1 MLSAVKKGVFC
12 LLVAFC
18 ALAFCALSE
27 GGYQISVSPSGTVRL
42 SPGES
47 QTLTVSVQPRNLMEH
62 EVYWTSQNEYIATV
76 SPKGK
81 VTAVAAGT
89 TTVTATIENGT
100 SRRVTVVVLGN
111 AVETLTI
118 VNPDMELEVG
128 ASERLIYE
136 INDDADDKRVRWTTD
151 DASVATVNAS
161 GEVTAVSPGTAVIT
175 LLAVNGL
182 TATATVYVP
191 ADVQSIMIDPG
202 AVSIAPGGECALD
215 AYVFPGNARDRE
227 VFWET
232 DDASVATVDRNGV
245 VTAHKKGSCTLRA
258 STANGVS
265 ARVPVRVEI
274 VPTNIEIS
282 RTVAVLS
289 RTSGAALLEARVLPA
304 DADGGIRWVS
314 SDESVAIVR
323 NGLVCA
329 AGYGRARVTAY
340 ASDSL
345 FASCEVYVCETP
357 EAVSFPENTYS
368 MSVSDEPM
376 PLSPCFAPENTYGI
390 ITGWKSSNPSVVSV
404 DENGVLTPKKYGSAR
419 VTVTCLG
426 GLTASADVFVYE
438 NASSIYFETERL
450 ALTAYTRAEAKI
462 VSQTGNEVKSGL
474 EWSSSDPSVC
484 AFAGGVLYA
493 RNPGCATVAA
503 TAQDGALRAE
513 CEVTVLPND
522 AVSPKVIALT
532 FDNGPDAYTQEILG
546 VLDSFGARATFFLL
560 GANVERAP
568 KIAACLRDTPH
579 EIGNHTYK
587 NMSLNTMSIA
597 DIATSLERT
606 DALIQKA
613 VGRAAT
619 VLRAPDANLSARLF
633 TTFLDTRRFVGWSLD
648 TGDSIGNASA
658 EEIARR
664 AFDARF
670 DNAILVFHDSGSET
684 PEALRLL
691 LPSLIEDGYDFV
703 TVSEL
708 IDRTGDASAVF
719 TTKKSA
725 N

>member
-1 MLSAVKKGVFC
+1 MMNAIKKGILC
-12 LLVAFC
+12 LLAASC
-18 ALAFCALSE
+18 ALALCALSE
-27 GGYQISVSPSGTVRL
+27 SGYQITVLPSGTIRL

-47 QTLTVSVQPRNLMEH
+47 QTLSVSVQPRNLMEH
-62 EVYWTSQNEYIATV
+62 EVYWTSQNEYVATV

-89 TTVTATIENGT
+89 TTVTATIENGA
-100 SRRVTVVVLGN
+100 SRRVTVVVSGN
-111 AVETLTI
+111 AVKTLTI
-118 VNPDMELEVG
+118 VNPDIELEVG

-136 INDDADDKRVRWTTD
+136 INEDADDKRVLWTTD
-151 DASVATVNAS
+151 DASVATVNAN

-175 LLAVNGL
+175 LLAVNGA

-191 ADVQSIMIDPG
+191 ADVQTIMIDPG
-202 AVSIAPGGECALD
+202 QVSVAPGGKCALD
-215 AYVFPGNARDRE
+215 AYVFPGNARNRE

-232 DDASVATVDRNGV
+232 DDASVATVDENGV
-245 VTAHKKGSCTLRA
+245 VTAHKKGACTLRA
-258 STANGVS
+258 YAANGVS
-265 ARVPVRVEI
+265 ARVPVRVEV
-274 VPTNIEIS
+274 VPTSIEIS

-289 RTSGAALLEARVLPA
+289 RSSGAALLEARVFPA
-304 DADGGIRWVS
+304 DADRTIRWVS

-329 AGYGRARVTAY
+329 TGYGRARVTAY

-345 FASCEVYVCETP
+345 CASCEVYVCETP
-357 EAVSFPENTYS
+357 ESVSFPEAAYS
-368 MSVSDEPM
+368 LSVTDDPM
-376 PLSPCFAPENTYGI
+376 PLALLFEPENTYGI
-390 ITGWKSSNPSVVSV
+390 ITGWKSDNPSVAQV
-404 DENGVLTPKKYGSAR
+404 DENGVLTPKKYGSTR

-426 GLTASADVFVYE
+426 GLTASAEVFVYE
-438 NASSIYFETERL
+438 NASAIYFENQRC
-450 ALTAYTRAEAKI
+450 ALTAFSSMEVSV
-462 VSQTGNEVKSGL
+462 VSQMGNEVRSGL

-484 AFAGGVLYA
+484 ALAGGVLYA
-493 RNPGCATVAA
+493 RKPGCAIVAA

-522 AVSPKVIALT
+522 AVAPKVIALT
-532 FDNGPDAYTQEILG
+532 FDNGPDAYTQEILSA
-546 VLDSFGARATFFLL
+546 LDSFGARATFFLL

-568 KIAACLRDTPH
+568 KTAASLRDTAH

-606 DALIQKA
+606 DALIQMA

-633 TTFLDTRRFVGWSLD
+633 TTFLDTRRFIGWSLD
-648 TGDSIGNASA
+648 TGDSVGNASA

-684 PEALRLL
+684 PEALRIL
-691 LPSLIEDGYDFV
+691 LPMLIGDGYDFV

-708 IDRTGDASAVF
+708 IERTGDTSAVF